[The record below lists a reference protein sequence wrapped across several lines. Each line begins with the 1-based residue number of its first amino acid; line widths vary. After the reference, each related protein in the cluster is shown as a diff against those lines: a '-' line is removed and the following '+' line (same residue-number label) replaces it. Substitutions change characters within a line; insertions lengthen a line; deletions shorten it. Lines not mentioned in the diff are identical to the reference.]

1 MLAVDP
7 LDEQVNSAAVALTPP
22 HVFEIVTSSVTYY
35 VGVDMTGFSPADLKS
50 SNSTEDEGV
59 LHVWEALD
67 YVYVKAQCDLNLVCL
82 LVITEKPAVQ

>member
-35 VGVDMTGFSPADLKS
+35 VGVDMTGFSPSDLKPS
-50 SNSTEDEGV
+50 SNNDDEGSSNV
-59 LHVWEALD
+59 LYAWWHPSQQLVWHLRTNTW
-67 YVYVKAQCDLNLVCL
+67 YVNAHNF
-82 LVITEKPAVQ
+82 

>member
-35 VGVDMTGFSPADLKS
+35 VGVDMTGFSPADLKPPS
-50 SNSTEDEGV
+50 SNDDEGN
-59 LHVWEALD
+59 
-67 YVYVKAQCDLNLVCL
+67 KM
-82 LVITEKPAVQ
+82 ISS

>member
-35 VGVDMTGFSPADLKS
+35 VGIDMTGFSPADLKPSS
-50 SNSTEDEGV
+50 SNDDDGEYHCVNDS
-59 LHVWEALD
+59 
-67 YVYVKAQCDLNLVCL
+67 VKTSILPC
-82 LVITEKPAVQ
+82 

>member
-35 VGVDMTGFSPADLKS
+35 VGVDMTGFSPTDLKS
-50 SNSTEDEGV
+50 SSNNDDEGTCV
-59 LHVWEALD
+59 LMFCTL
-67 YVYVKAQCDLNLVCL
+67 
-82 LVITEKPAVQ
+82 